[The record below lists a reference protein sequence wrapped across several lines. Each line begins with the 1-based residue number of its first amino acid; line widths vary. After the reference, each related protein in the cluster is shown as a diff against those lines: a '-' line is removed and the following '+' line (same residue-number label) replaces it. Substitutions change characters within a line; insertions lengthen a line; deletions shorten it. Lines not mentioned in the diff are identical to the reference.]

1 MRKPLKTVSNQ
12 LELQL
17 LSQSFKRIV
26 GIDEVGRGAFAGP
39 VFVGA
44 FIFTSETTS
53 IPGVNDSKKLSGT
66 MRNYIFSDLI
76 RNKHLIKSG
85 PVTTINKIGVGKT
98 VEQLVSEIINELA
111 DDTTYFLID
120 GHFPSII
127 HENAMQILKGDSLHY
142 SISSASIIAKVTRDN
157 YMHKLHKKY
166 PQYGFI
172 KNVGYGTATHIE
184 ALAQYGITREH
195 RLSFRPISAIYQG
208 HI

>member
-17 LSQSFKRIV
+17 LSQGFKRII

-53 IPGVNDSKKLSGT
+53 IPGVNDSKKLSAT
-66 MRNYIFSDLI
+66 MRNYISRDLI

-120 GHFPSII
+120 GHFPTIFHKNS
-127 HENAMQILKGDSLHY
+127 MQILKGDSLHY

-157 YMHKLHKKY
+157 YMHKLHRKY

-184 ALAQYGITREH
+184 ALARYGITREH
-195 RLSFRPISAIYQG
+195 RLNFRPISAIYQG
-208 HI
+208 LI